1 MAKRELVDATP
12 SNAARCCLKMAKL
25 EGDETNANSQMQDLQ
40 MLQDAARRR
49 NATSWLQVLDT
60 TVRAC

>member
-1 MAKRELVDATP
+1 
-12 SNAARCCLKMAKL
+12 MAKL
-25 EGDETNANSQMQDLQ
+25 EGDETNANSWMQDLQ

-49 NATSWLQVLDT
+49 MSRNAISWLQVSDT